1 MKYEMTII
9 QKHSSITEQ
18 KSKYI
23 VEVKLDTERVYSAF
37 LFQKKS
43 LKQLKNL
50 KANRILNNIDDAFTV
65 KIFINMERVKEN
77 FKYF

>member
-43 LKQLKNL
+43 LK
-50 KANRILNNIDDAFTV
+50 
-65 KIFINMERVKEN
+65 
-77 FKYF
+77 